1 MSNQVNTTAQVTF
14 QSNAEIMLQQRK
26 ARIASVLRRTNV
38 SGEKALIKDFFGS
51 VATQTKTDRHG
62 DTKFAN
68 TPHDRLWLVK
78 PNEDYVADLIDRHD
92 QMVAS
97 VELGSNYMVAQV
109 DAINRYW
116 DDQALAAIYGN
127 IISGKEGTTVSP
139 LAGGMTVPV
148 TTGGASGAQRFNT
161 RKLRA
166 ANKLLAQKYNDMQMK
181 KFIVLCA
188 EQLDD
193 LLDEVPATSEDFKQ
207 LGGQIDP
214 ESGYHTRLLGWNL
227 IPMELGNPLLKQSV
241 NTLDGSGYRR
251 NPFWIEDGIVIGEW
265 EHLYTRV
272 SERDDKHYSN
282 QVYAASCVA
291 ATRTQ
296 DGKVG
301 IILNSEA

>member
-1 MSNQVNTTAQVTF
+1 MSNQANTTATITF

-26 ARIASVLRRTNV
+26 ARLASVIRPTPV
-38 SGEKALIKDFFGS
+38 SGEKALIKDFFGA

-62 DTKFAN
+62 DTKFVN

-78 PNEDYVADLIDRHD
+78 PNEDYVADLVDRHD
-92 QMVAS
+92 QMIAS
-97 VELGSNYMVAQV
+97 IELGSNYMMAQV

-127 IISGKEGTTVSP
+127 IISGKDGTTVSP
-139 LAGGMTVPV
+139 LSGSMTVPV

-166 ANKLLAQKYNDMQMK
+166 ANKLLAQKYNDMGLRK
-181 KFIVLCA
+181 YVALTA

-193 LLDEVPATSEDFKQ
+193 LLDEVPATSDDFKQ
-207 LGGQIDP
+207 LGGQVDP
-214 ESGYHTRLLGWNL
+214 GTGFHTRLLGWN
-227 IPMELGNPLLKQSV
+227 IINIELGNPLLKQSV
-241 NTLDGSGYRR
+241 NTVDGSGYRK
-251 NPFWIEDGIVIGEW
+251 NPFWIEDGLVMGEW
-265 EHLYTRV
+265 EHLYARV

-301 IILNSEA
+301 LILNSEA